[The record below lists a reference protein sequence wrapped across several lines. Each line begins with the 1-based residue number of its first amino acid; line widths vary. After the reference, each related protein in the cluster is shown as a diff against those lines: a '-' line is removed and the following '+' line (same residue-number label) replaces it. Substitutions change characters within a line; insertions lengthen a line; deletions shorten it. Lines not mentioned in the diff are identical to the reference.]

1 MPSPARVAPPLSLT
15 LGRASRSDRLPTC
28 GAALLAAVLTLTAAH
43 YGPRA
48 VGGADEYG
56 YVSQADLW
64 LAGRLTI
71 DQSFVRQVPWAY
83 AEQAFAPLGY
93 HPHPNDRGTL
103 VPTYS
108 PGLPLLL
115 AAAKLVGGQ
124 SAMFFVVPITA
135 GLLVM
140 ATFLIGRALGSSAA
154 GLIAAWLVATSPTV
168 LFMSM
173 ATMSDVPVAAA
184 WAWAFVMVLGGSPR
198 AAAAAGAL
206 SSIAILIRPNLVP
219 LAGVLALRYVMAAR
233 SIDQRRSSV
242 IQLAAF
248 VIALLP
254 GIAGVAVL
262 NDRLHGS
269 LLTSGYGALP
279 ELFAIDRVPVNLRL
293 YLGWLTESHTPI
305 ALIGLLAVFLPVKGV
320 RLPLQSA
327 DLSIVMSLFVGL
339 VWAIYCAWMVF
350 DAWWFTR
357 FLLPSWPFVMLA
369 VGGVALAVVGYR
381 PRVTRPAI
389 VVVLLTL
396 GVYCVQFAAERYAF
410 SARDSRRRFVAASR
424 LVRAQTRDNSVI
436 LSKDYNGALRYY
448 GGRMTVDYSWMPRG
462 PSIDTAVAWFTSHGV
477 ATYLA
482 IEDWELPEVR
492 SRFAG
497 SQMLRALER
506 PPVAIYERP
515 GRMLLFDLGEPRAPE
530 ARPVIASDNDLGSR
544 AAPPLPPPR
553 LAFREDGR

>member
-1 MPSPARVAPPLSLT
+1 MT
-15 LGRASRSDRLPTC
+15 LA
-28 GAALLAAVLTLTAAH
+28 TAH
-43 YGPRA
+43 FGPRA

-64 LAGRLTI
+64 LTGRLTI

-115 AAAKLVGGQ
+115 AAAKLAGGQ
-124 SAMFFVVPITA
+124 SAMFLVVPLAA
-135 GLLVM
+135 GLLVL
-140 ATFLIGRALGSSAA
+140 ATFLIGRALGSPAA
-154 GLIAAWLVATSPTV
+154 GLIAAWLIATSPTV

-184 WAWAFVMVLGGSPR
+184 WAWAFVMMLGGSLR
-198 AAAAAGAL
+198 SAAAAGIL
-206 SSIAILIRPNLVP
+206 SSIAILIRPNLAP
-219 LAGVLALRYVMAAR
+219 LAGVLALRYVLAAR
-233 SIDQRRSSV
+233 TIDRRPSSLR
-242 IQLAAF
+242 QLATF
-248 VIALLP
+248 SFALVP
-254 GIAGVAVL
+254 GIASVAVL
-262 NDRLHGS
+262 NHRLHGS
-269 LLTSGYGALP
+269 ALTSGYGALS
-279 ELFAIDRVPVNLRL
+279 ELFAAGRMPANLAR
-293 YLGWLTESHTPI
+293 YLGWLVESHTPI
-305 ALIGLLAVFLPVKGV
+305 ALIGLLAVFVPVRRI
-320 RLPLQSA
+320 RLPSQSV
-327 DLSIVMSLFVGL
+327 DVSIVIVLWVAF
-339 VWAIYCAWMVF
+339 VWAVYCAWMVF

-357 FLLPSWPFVMLA
+357 FLLPAWPFMMLA
-369 VGGVALAVVGYR
+369 LGGVAVAVAERR
-381 PRVTRPAI
+381 PRMRAAL
-389 VVVLLTL
+389 VVVLLAL
-396 GVYCVQFAAERYAF
+396 GAYGVYFAAERYAF
-410 SARDSRRRFVAASR
+410 AARDSRRRFVAASR

-448 GGRMTVDYSWMPRG
+448 GGRMTVDFSWMPRG

-492 SRFAG
+492 ARFAG

-515 GRMLLFDLGEPRAPE
+515 GRMLLFDLAEPRPVE
-530 ARPVIASDNDLGSR
+530 ARPVIGSDADLGWR
-544 AAPPLPPPR
+544 AAPPLPQPR
-553 LAFREDGR
+553 LAIGGDPK